1 MKSNTVTKTLYLV
14 RHTNAEAG
22 TEAINDIDRP
32 ISEKGQKKAQK
43 VCRKLKSKIS
53 EASPTFVS
61 SPAKRAFE
69 TAEIFHAHFGDPTTT
84 IETLDWLYQE
94 FDTQMLIDYVMLVD
108 SQQVWCFGH
117 IPTFLNLLRKL
128 GDKQLKKFPKSMA
141 AGIEL
146 TFEKKD
152 ESLVFKHS
160 KLVFIVNPKVF

>member
-1 MKSNTVTKTLYLV
+1 LV
-14 RHTNAEAG
+14 RHTNAEAA
-22 TEAINDIDRP
+22 TEALIDIDRP
-32 ISEKGQKKAQK
+32 LSEKGQKKAQK

-53 EASPTFVS
+53 EASPAFIS

-69 TAEIFHAHFGDPTTT
+69 TAEIFHDHFGDPTTT

-117 IPTFLNLLRKL
+117 NPTFLNLLRKL
-128 GDKQLKKFPKSMA
+128 GDKHLKNFPKSMA
-141 AGIEL
+141 AGIDL
-146 TFEKKD
+146 TFEQHED
-152 ESLVFKHS
+152 TLVFKHS